1 MYSTVKGILENLLFL
16 VKKYGFIP
24 NGGRIYYTERSQP
37 PFITLMTEEYIK
49 ATGKKKLVFLLSLFY
64 KYHNVYFMF

>member
-1 MYSTVKGILENLLFL
+1 MYSTVKGILENLLTL

-37 PFITLMTEEYIK
+37 PFITLMVEEYIK
-49 ATGKKKLVFLLSLFY
+49 ATGEKQINLLTLAVI
-64 KYHNVYFMF
+64 KNYFA